1 MSLQVMYSIS
11 LSTIYE
17 CYISYDQSK
26 LTKPHGFYTIQYI
39 QSEPRIMYRL
49 ANRYQQS
56 YFAFDVSV
64 FPENTDKTKFYL
76 KMKLD
81 RL

>member
-39 QSEPRIMYRL
+39 QSEPRTMYIL
-49 ANRYQQS
+49 AYKYQS
-56 YFAFDVSV
+56 YFAVHISV
-64 FPENTDKTKFYL
+64 LPKNTSSKPLIAIF
-76 KMKLD
+76 
-81 RL
+81 